1 MSNEIEDILEEDEEV
16 IEEETPDEPKTEAK
30 KGKMDLSY
38 LDKDPSEWTTDDAAN
53 AQKATKT
60 LQFQKKH
67 FQEKAKTNKETK
79 VEAKPLITNTEQPIN
94 VLEEMDKR
102 FLKNDGVTDEDLDQ
116 LKFIQAGLKA
126 QGKEVTL
133 MEAQSNPLYK
143 AYQETKVR
151 EAKKVNAQL
160 ISNGSGV
167 FKDGKEMSAEERA
180 AAQDEKA
187 KELLNQM

>member
-1 MSNEIEDILEEDEEV
+1 MSNEIEDILEDD
-16 IEEETPDEPKTEAK
+16 EEETTEENTVEEAKPEAK
-30 KGKMDLSY
+30 KKMDLSY

-60 LQFQKKH
+60 LQAQKNH
-67 FQEKAKTNKETK
+67 FQAKAKAPKT
-79 VEAKPLITNTEQPIN
+79 EAKPLITNVEQPIN

-102 FLKNDGVTDEDLDQ
+102 FLQKDGVTDDEMEQ
-116 LKFIQAGLKA
+116 LKFIQAASKA
-126 QGKEVTL
+126 QGKEITL
-133 MEAQSNPLYK
+133 IEAQNNPLYQS
-143 AYQETKVR
+143 YVSS
-151 EAKKVNAQL
+151 KKLEERKNKAQL

-187 KELLNQM
+187 KELLSRM